1 MAEHAIAKEGSQK
14 QRRPRTAVRYPRY
27 SLADSVTA
35 AKAIH
40 EQGGGVAS
48 PDRLAAFLGYSSTR
62 NGAYLN
68 RVAAGR
74 LFGVITDKGRDM
86 VITPLAQKVLMP
98 VYPDQAV
105 EALVEA
111 FFNVPLFKQ
120 IYETYSGKEL
130 PPEFGMKNLLRSQYG
145 LTAEQSD
152 VAYRV
157 LMDSAEEG
165 RLFATRG
172 TRTHL
177 IIPQTSV
184 RPPET
189 TERPATTTPATSG
202 GDGTGQGSGTGGT
215 TAVQTR
221 PTGDLRSAY
230 VATLIDMLREK
241 SKTGEVDTDL
251 MGRIEKLLS
260 IDAS

>member
-1 MAEHAIAKEGSQK
+1 MPLQETTQQQGVK
-14 QRRPRTAVRYPRY
+14 QRRPRTQVRYPRY
-27 SLADSVTA
+27 SLTDSVA
-35 AKAIH
+35 VAKAVH
-40 EQGGGVAS
+40 EQGGGVVS
-48 PDRLAAFLGYSSTR
+48 PDRLAAFLTYSSTK

-68 RVAAGR
+68 RVAAAR
-74 LFGVITDKGRDM
+74 LFGLITDRGRDFM
-86 VITPLAQKVLMP
+86 ITPLAQKVLMP

-111 FFNVPLFKQ
+111 FFNVPLFKE

-130 PPEFGMKNLLRSQYG
+130 PPEFGMKNLFKAQYG
-145 LTAEQSD
+145 LAVDQAD

-157 LMDSAEEG
+157 LMDSAEDA
-165 RLFATRG
+165 RFFATRG

-184 RPPET
+184 RPPEPNGHAT
-189 TERPATTTPATSG
+189 PPTSTGDGGTGGPGDGSGVGAATTTK
-202 GDGTGQGSGTGGT
+202 
-215 TAVQTR
+215 

-241 SKTGEVDTDL
+241 AKNGDVDSDL
-251 MGRIEKLLS
+251 MARIEKLLA
-260 IDAS
+260 INE